1 MCVLPARVPLFP
13 VMLFG
18 VRAVKALLR
27 RLTAGVEVTVFSKGV
42 FSIMQSAGW
51 IAAILMEIFSMFG
64 NVHEVL
70 LSFSVNVS
78 SGKAMRCW

>member
-1 MCVLPARVPLFP
+1 MLLPARVPLFP

-18 VRAVKALLR
+18 VRTVIKALLL

-42 FSIMQSAGW
+42 FSILQSAGW

-64 NVHEVL
+64 NVHVVL

-78 SGKAMRCW
+78 REKAMR

>member
-1 MCVLPARVPLFP
+1 MLLPARVPLFS
-13 VMLFG
+13 VMLFE
-18 VRAVKALLR
+18 VRAVIKALLL

-42 FSIMQSAGW
+42 FSILQSAGW

-64 NVHEVL
+64 NVHVVL

-78 SGKAMRCW
+78 REKAVR